1 LEYIGSMNTNISVS
15 TSLAAEIAGIGY
27 EGFRTW
33 LKRGL
38 LKATGILPNFYAP
51 DAPAEIADAKRW
63 RWAAFGYADLC
74 SFRLAKN
81 LLDAGLPWD
90 TVNPI
95 VSDYTLWQSHQADDS
110 DGRHLVIQAG
120 GTEWGIYTTKS
131 LIDQLDSETRKRDWA
146 ILIDL
151 RDLRND
157 VVLRCRAA
165 SLKAVATDLV
175 QTSHI
180 FARSGANLL
189 PPQEVGER
197 KHAIEQLAGEIDALA
212 TKAAQ
217 GGGSYAEFEVILRQL
232 HTLGKF
238 PEGPAVSA
246 VAASFVLQHGP
257 L

>member
-1 LEYIGSMNTNISVS
+1 MGLSGVAGPE
-15 TSLAAEIAGIGY
+15 AGIASVRQTGVSRTLRFEGGITLKIEDILVRKPLSDWVITSEAIRQGFPTPFKTPYATNRGVSLLRAY

-38 LKATGILPNFYAP
+38 LKATGILPGFYAP

-95 VSDYTLWQSHQADDS
+95 VSDYTLWQSHQANDS
-110 DGRHLVIQAG
+110 DGRHLVIHAG

-151 RDLRND
+151 RDLRKD

-165 SLKAVATDLV
+165 SLKAVATRAV
-175 QTSHI
+175 QPSELTVH
-180 FARSGANLL
+180 
-189 PPQEVGER
+189 
-197 KHAIEQLAGEIDALA
+197 
-212 TKAAQ
+212 
-217 GGGSYAEFEVILRQL
+217 
-232 HTLGKF
+232 
-238 PEGPAVSA
+238 
-246 VAASFVLQHGP
+246 
-257 L
+257 